1 VSQAGPRPEIARA
14 SAALIRAVSQTGTVS
29 PETKELCGLMVSWL
43 NGCERCVAAHA
54 AYAKKLGVEAA
65 KLEALFDYARSDRFD
80 GAQRAALAAAVAITR
95 EPRALP
101 PSLRDRLR
109 QHFDAGQIYE
119 LLSAI
124 GVANYLTR
132 VDNALSDATL
142 DASCVPVK
150 QTVPAENG
158 SV

>member
-1 VSQAGPRPEIARA
+1 
-14 SAALIRAVSQTGTVS
+14 
-29 PETKELCGLMVSWL
+29 MVSWL

-54 AYAKKLGVEAA
+54 AYAKKLGVETA

-80 GAQRAALAAAVAITR
+80 DAQRAALAAAVAITR

-101 PSLRDRLR
+101 SALRDRLS
-109 QHFDAGQIYE
+109 HHYDAGQIYE

-132 VDNALSDATL
+132 VNNALADEAL
-142 DASCVPVK
+142 DVSCVPVA
-150 QTVPAENG
+150 QTMPTGNSPV
-158 SV
+158 